1 MSAYYQEQVV
11 RGYMMSQV
19 RIDMEEADGGGE
31 PENSKKSR
39 VIVLEGFKCFKKGTL
54 NLWFPSK
61 RSVAEIEPYLPF
73 LSSSY
78 Y

>member
-31 PENSKKSR
+31 PEKQ
-39 VIVLEGFKCFKKGTL
+39 
-54 NLWFPSK
+54 
-61 RSVAEIEPYLPF
+61 
-73 LSSSY
+73 
-78 Y
+78 